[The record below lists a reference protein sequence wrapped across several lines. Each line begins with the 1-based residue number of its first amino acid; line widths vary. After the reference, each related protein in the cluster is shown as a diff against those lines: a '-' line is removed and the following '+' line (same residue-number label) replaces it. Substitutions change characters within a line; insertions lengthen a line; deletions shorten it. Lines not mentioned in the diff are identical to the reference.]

1 MKRIVTIGGGTG
13 QYTLLKGLKNYDI
26 QLTAIVSVLDN
37 GGSSGELRSEF
48 GILPPGDI
56 RNCLLALA
64 DESKIGDLKHIFQYR
79 FPEGKL
85 SNHNLG
91 NLIIASLNEKYGNM
105 GEAIKAVSKIL
116 DIKSNVLP
124 ISNDNS
130 NLYAKTIEGTTLNG
144 EFEVNY
150 SDKARNIEKLWLY
163 PEAHIY
169 KDSAEEIRNADLIV
183 ICPGDLYGSVI
194 PNFLVKGIKESLTES
209 KAKIVY
215 VCNLVTKQGTFN
227 FKASN
232 FKSKIEEYLGK
243 KLDYIICNTKK
254 PSTKVVD
261 KYRKEESF
269 FVELDLNGEG
279 VVEGEFLTEY
289 KIEGLTTARHD
300 PNKIAKIILDL

>member
-105 GEAIKAVSKIL
+105 GESVNAVSKIL
-116 DIKSNVLP
+116 GIKNKVLP

-130 NLYAKTIEGTTLNG
+130 NLYAETSEGEKLQG

-150 SDKARNIEKLWLY
+150 SDKARNINKVWLE
-163 PEAHIY
+163 PQAHIY
-169 KDSAEEIRNADLIV
+169 KESAEEIRKSDIIV
-183 ICPGDLYGSVI
+183 ICPGDLYGSIV
-194 PNFLVKGIKESLTES
+194 PNFLVEGFKEAIKESN
-209 KAKIVY
+209 AKIVY
-215 VCNLVTKQGTFN
+215 VCNLVTKQGTFG
-227 FKASN
+227 FKAN
-232 FKSKIEEYLGK
+232 DFLETIEKYLGIEV
-243 KLDYIICNTKK
+243 DYVICNTKK
-254 PSTKVVD
+254 PSQKVMD

-269 FVELDLNGEG
+269 FIEPNIERKNVIN
-279 VVEGEFLTEY
+279 GEFLLEHD
-289 KIEGLTTARHD
+289 IGGFFTARHD
-300 PNKIAKIILDL
+300 SNKIAKIILNL